1 MKEFLIEEG
10 RAFLFIVT
18 SKKNDEIKRGRLN
31 EVKSKTER
39 CSFGEGFSQDK
50 LLSSDRKNTR
60 DPLSLSLTLEFV
72 NTKREQDFRLD
83 FLLTER
89 RETRSV

>member
-1 MKEFLIEEG
+1 MK
-10 RAFLFIVT
+10 
-18 SKKNDEIKRGRLN
+18 LN
-31 EVKSKTER
+31 GAGLTKSKARER
-39 CSFGEGFSQDK
+39 DVRSGRDF
-50 LLSSDRKNTR
+50 RKINYY
-60 DPLSLSLTLEFV
+60 PLSLSLTLEFV

>member
-1 MKEFLIEEG
+1 MK
-10 RAFLFIVT
+10 
-18 SKKNDEIKRGRLN
+18 LN
-31 EVKSKTER
+31 GAGLTKSKARER
-39 CSFGEGFSQDK
+39 DSFEEGFSQDK

-60 DPLSLSLTLEFV
+60 DPLSLSLSLTLEFV

>member
-1 MKEFLIEEG
+1 MKLNGAGLTKSKARERDVRSGRDFRKINYYPLIE
-10 RAFLFIVT
+10 RIH
-18 SKKNDEIKRGRLN
+18 EI
-31 EVKSKTER
+31 
-39 CSFGEGFSQDK
+39 
-50 LLSSDRKNTR
+50 LS
-60 DPLSLSLTLEFV
+60 LSLSLTLEFV

>member
-1 MKEFLIEEG
+1 MK
-10 RAFLFIVT
+10 
-18 SKKNDEIKRGRLN
+18 LN
-31 EVKSKTER
+31 GAGLTKSKARER
-39 CSFGEGFSQDK
+39 DSFEEGFSQDK

-60 DPLSLSLTLEFV
+60 DPLSLSLSLSLTLEFV